1 MARRIAGG
9 ITVSGLEET
18 IQAAQSAEK
27 DLRTVMQREIRRGL
41 RPLVSDIKGR
51 FRDLGGTGPRV
62 ATSVRSQVNS
72 KGAAVRMGNAKHPYS
87 LGREF
92 GAKRGQ
98 TRPFFRTVQSGALVS
113 RRVGGGDRRVGVSRI
128 PYSKDSIFGPWTGN
142 QFSLGEAGGRLTVE
156 ESSGKAFYPAI
167 GVGAQNVFERLKTVA
182 DKYVDSF
189 PSPAES
195 SAARI
200 DRMRAFLEAG
210 GIGV

>member
-1 MARRIAGG
+1 M
-9 ITVSGLEET
+9 SGLEET

-27 DLRTVMQREIRRGL
+27 DLRTVMQREIRREL

-62 ATSVRSQVNS
+62 ATTVRSQVNS

-98 TRPFFRTVQSGALVS
+98 TRPFFRRVQSGALVS
-113 RRVGGGDRRVGVSRI
+113 RKVGGGARRVLVARI
-128 PYSKDSIFGPWTGN
+128 PYSKDSIFGPWSGN
-142 QFSLGEAGGRLTVE
+142 QFKLGEAGGRLTVE

-182 DKYVDSF
+182 ETYVDSF